1 MTAHWIEIG
10 GSPLAPTWELRHR
23 VLGSYA
29 VQDSPIDHQGCV
41 YYLHASVTNQITPLL
56 TTLPNYCLVVLRT
69 VIARLAVEQCRLF
82 QLHVDFHAIVT
93 DCGGNVAKAFNSTL
107 EWDWLRYGCHLIH
120 NVVKA
125 GLDSLKNHA
134 LNRAQTMAATLQEAL
149 DRSVVLSFHCIF
161 EQMICMLCQKNMCE
175 MWYIPASSLRMY
187 IFGNVHG
194 PVYPTLISYIN
205 FHVPT
210 SCFF

>member
-1 MTAHWIEIG
+1 M
-10 GSPLAPTWELRHR
+10 
-23 VLGSYA
+23 Y
-29 VQDSPIDHQGCV
+29 C
-41 YYLHASVTNQITPLL
+41 LHASVTNQITPLL
-56 TTLPNYCLVVLRT
+56 TTLPNYCLVVYVQSL
-69 VIARLAVEQCRLF
+69 LGLLWSNAVCSR
-82 QLHVDFHAIVT
+82 LHVDFPAIVT

-107 EWDWLRYGCHLIH
+107 EWDWLRCGCHLIH

-134 LNRAQTMAATLQEAL
+134 LNPAQTMAATLQEAL
-149 DRSVVLSFHCIF
+149 DRSVVLSFHCIVA
-161 EQMICMLCQKNMCE
+161 QMICMLCQKNMCA

-187 IFGNVHG
+187 IFGKVHG

-210 SCFF
+210 SCFLIIWFVLE